1 MEKNYSSKHAKNIA
15 QTDHR
20 ISQTERENLNNI
32 HPKKRTKSK
41 KKATYSEL
49 PIRQKT
55 IPKMAIPTKWGH
67 FHQGKF
73 QKNLPSCQ

>member
-32 HPKKRTKSK
+32 HPKK
-41 KKATYSEL
+41 
-49 PIRQKT
+49 
-55 IPKMAIPTKWGH
+55 
-67 FHQGKF
+67 
-73 QKNLPSCQ
+73 